1 MITRMVLM
9 NTFLRVESMID
20 DLIKSSIDKKATEYA
35 KII

>member
-20 DLIKSSIDKKATEYA
+20 DLIKGSIDKKATEYA